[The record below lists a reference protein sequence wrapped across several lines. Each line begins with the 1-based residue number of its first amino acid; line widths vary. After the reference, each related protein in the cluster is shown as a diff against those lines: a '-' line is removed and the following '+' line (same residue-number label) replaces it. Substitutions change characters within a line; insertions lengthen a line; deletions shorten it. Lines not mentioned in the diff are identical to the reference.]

1 MESPALLQ
9 GMHLRM
15 CGEVLPLRGS
25 DTYDHIRTSPKSYVQ
40 RRSLQQSLNPPLDCQ
55 GNGSSKM
62 ESPALLQGMHLRMCG
77 EVLPL
82 RRSDTYDHI
91 RTSPMSYVQ
100 RRLQQQSPDAPL
112 DHQGSGSSCY
122 SLSLRSLI
130 YSSTFWIGLTPGK
143 ALG

>member
-1 MESPALLQ
+1 MESQALLQ

-15 CGEVLPLRGS
+15 CGEVLPLWG
-25 DTYDHIRTSPKSYVQ
+25 
-40 RRSLQQSLNPPLDCQ
+40 
-55 GNGSSKM
+55 
-62 ESPALLQGMHLRMCG
+62 
-77 EVLPL
+77 
-82 RRSDTYDHI
+82 SDTYDHI

-100 RRLQQQSPDAPL
+100 RRSLQQSPDPPL